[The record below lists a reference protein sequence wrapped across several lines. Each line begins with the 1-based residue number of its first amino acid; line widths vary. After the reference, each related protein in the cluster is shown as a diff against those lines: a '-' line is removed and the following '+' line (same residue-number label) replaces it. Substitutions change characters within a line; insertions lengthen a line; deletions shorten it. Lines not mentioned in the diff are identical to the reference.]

1 MAKAT
6 KARHFTDDQEV
17 RLMTALA
24 EMEKSLNFNT
34 ASQYSGNVEKHPDN
48 RISFTEKHLNH
59 LKKFPNIDP
68 DQYVMNLRLMTR
80 V

>member
-6 KARHFTDDQEV
+6 KARHFTEEQES
-17 RLMTALA
+17 RLMAALA
-24 EMEKSLNFNT
+24 EMEKSLSFNT
-34 ASQYSGNVEKHPDN
+34 ASQYSGNIEKHPDN
-48 RISFTEKHLNH
+48 RITFTEKHLNH